1 MVGCVRENKT
11 KKRERFSGSI
21 SIYSDL
27 PMYMYIFLLVD
38 AGLFNSRSSS
48 LYILSRLKV
57 AY

>member
-1 MVGCVRENKT
+1 M
-11 KKRERFSGSI
+11 KRERFSGSI